1 MSGSVTDSD
10 ACGTDWENWIPQID
24 STNENDFTWIPQW
37 KNFRIK
43 LCSQDKVLEN
53 PSGYLDPIKIQFLM
67 THHFSIVQNVIRSL
81 DISTVD
87 SINSTK
93 ELLEIKL
100 KSVEDEDIVTEIES
114 ALARETDE
122 IVMKPIQR
130 LKFTSSLVEELFRH
144 ELKEKSIAL
153 MRDETNIFIVGFE
166 KMKSY
171 ICKKIDEIHRVTA
184 KKVVKLDDKWKSEAI
199 KCFGIAETIGRTFND
214 VVIRLQEDNSS
225 VYLKGRD
232 ITINKAEKEVHK
244 LLSELLSETLHFDPL
259 ILKLLMFKEAS
270 ELFKN
275 TLQKKQLQVV
285 WSVDSTHLYL
295 FSKTKINTDTVKAV
309 IYENF
314 LATGFSK
321 TSQNEDNFCNSSIFV
336 DITRKQN
343 KKLLFLET
351 TNSSVNIAGTKS
363 LMLHLLQQEKLF
375 YNGVE
380 NENCNEQMIMQVADD
395 NCLLRPYDIPHDRF
409 QVEESSGDS
418 IEIAGATNQPEGAT
432 NKPPT
437 YDDIFPVEIMPIPG
451 PTFQQQ
457 LKGDQGQQQY
467 GLYPGPGYPYTHPY
481 QPQPYGGHLSQPEV
495 RLDHCFKSPEENL
508 NEKNSP
514 DDVPGPSV
522 QPYPYYPQFY
532 HGYHGYPV
540 HPNYPYPQD
549 DGYQYHTKGGQDPQP
564 HMGPNNPY
572 QHQGHMG
579 MPRPGRGQIPHPPV
593 DQDHNNIKSPGQ
605 NIKMI
610 QVSNIPSGTAE
621 DAIRFFFENKRKS
634 GGGEIE
640 DLDYDDDSHSA
651 IITFEE
657 DEVAERV
664 ISRMP
669 LLFEK
674 KKIDVEIFQPRP
686 PTPDVEEDAE
696 ASGNEET
703 IDMPTEFVIE
713 VRGMKPTTSED
724 IIRYYFESRK
734 VANADVVKMEF
745 VEEKEMYMIWFE
757 EESAVEAVMSKSL
770 RVDGQTLNAKRYVPS
785 PPPKPVPKYDNKVF
799 ITNISSTT
807 TKDSLEIFLEAKSK
821 GMPEEIIFGEA
832 KGTALITFEQQPDME
847 KLQTACMKRQ
857 LDGSH
862 LRIHTVPITDCIVVT
877 GYKDNTSSDRIEYY
891 FDNKRRSGVEG
902 VREVKLV
909 EDEGKLLVYF
919 NDPESALEVCKR
931 EHKVEGQILNV
942 HVYYE
947 CLGQASIDDEGLKF
961 KSLKQTV
968 IQNINPRTIEFLLN
982 SDKNKA
988 AFEKKLSR
996 HYAVV
1001 EWPDS
1006 KDIEDKLDVNCTL
1019 TEEVKDC
1026 RKLAKTWAKTV
1037 KTEAEKFFS
1046 MLTVKEIQTLQKA
1059 WNVVMK
1065 HLKEIS
1071 ISNPES
1077 VAIRVIKED
1086 CKIVII
1092 GHKIPVEEVAEKVE
1106 IIMKDVAAEHD
1117 RRKLQVTEEVPL
1129 KHFQLLVL
1137 LYLHFLDKMKKE
1149 FEGLSVHVN
1158 MKKHIMIFTGMTSH
1172 VNAAKVKMFE
1182 QIQEITFVTAGK
1194 FSAGYI
1200 EFLKIPEVKSYVGQQ
1215 IKQKGV
1221 LGIWNV
1227 KEGNVITM
1235 YSLSDENAVTACDV
1249 LKKSIIEAPISLD
1262 DKQSALIGYEVWNE
1276 EIKTVQMEY
1285 KKALVKIVVA
1295 DSKTIVIYQTSA
1307 EDSAIVKE
1315 KVMDIFHRHRYAS
1328 SRYRGR
1334 RN

>member
-10 ACGTDWENWIPQID
+10 ACGTDWEKWIPQID
-24 STNENDFTWIPQW
+24 SAKGECNFSWRPPW

-43 LCSQDKVLEN
+43 LCSKDNKVLDN
-53 PSGYLDPIKIQFLM
+53 TSGYLVPLKMQFLM
-67 THHFSIVQNVIRSL
+67 THHLATIQKIIMNLES
-81 DISTVD
+81 STVE
-87 SINSTK
+87 SINATE
-93 ELLEIKL
+93 ELLEIKV
-100 KSVEDEDIVTEIES
+100 KSLECEDIFTEIDRV
-114 ALARETDE
+114 LAREIDD

-130 LKFTSSLVEELFRH
+130 LEFTSNLVEELFDQ
-144 ELKEKSIAL
+144 ELKEKSIDL
-153 MRDETNIFIVGFE
+153 MRDEANIFIVGFE
-166 KMKSY
+166 KMKSF
-171 ICKKIDEIHRVTA
+171 ITKNIDEINRVTVS
-184 KKVVKLDDKWKSEAI
+184 KVVKLGDKWKIEAFR
-199 KCFGIAETIGRTFND
+199 CFEIIETLSRTFTD
-214 VVIRLQEDNSS
+214 VVVRLQEDSHC

-232 ITINKAEKEVHK
+232 VTISKAEKEVHK
-244 LLSELLSETLHFDPL
+244 LFSDLFNEKLRVDPL
-259 ILKLLMFKEAS
+259 ILKLLICKEAS
-270 ELFKN
+270 DLFKEV
-275 TLQKKQLQVV
+275 LQKDNLQVV
-285 WSVDSTHLYL
+285 WTVDQSHLY
-295 FSKTKINTDTVKAV
+295 FVSKTQIDTDALTAV
-309 IYENF
+309 VYKTF
-314 LATGFSK
+314 LTTGFCKS
-321 TSQNEDNFCNSSIFV
+321 SQYKNQFCNSNVFTK
-336 DITRKQN
+336 ITKQHTN
-343 KKLLFLET
+343 KLLFLET
-351 TNSSVNIAGTKS
+351 TKTSVNIAGTKS
-363 LMLHLLQQEKLF
+363 LIFLLLHQEQIF
-375 YNGVE
+375 YNKAGNTKEIQVDTLSYE
-380 NENCNEQMIMQVADD
+380 VAGIKDEKMKVDLQMRELEVKLITETQKNKKANDQYLSLIRK
-395 NCLLRPYDIPHDRF
+395 CREEEEKFKRIIHEKELL
-409 QVEESSGDS
+409 
-418 IEIAGATNQPEGAT
+418 
-432 NKPPT
+432 
-437 YDDIFPVEIMPIPG
+437 
-451 PTFQQQ
+451 
-457 LKGDQGQQQY
+457 
-467 GLYPGPGYPYTHPY
+467 
-481 QPQPYGGHLSQPEV
+481 
-495 RLDHCFKSPEENL
+495 L
-508 NEKNSP
+508 NESKDEKANFTKRLAENKT
-514 DDVPGPSV
+514 DTVDEVV
-522 QPYPYYPQFY
+522 QSI
-532 HGYHGYPV
+532 
-540 HPNYPYPQD
+540 
-549 DGYQYHTKGGQDPQP
+549 
-564 HMGPNNPY
+564 
-572 QHQGHMG
+572 
-579 MPRPGRGQIPHPPV
+579 RI
-593 DQDHNNIKSPGQ
+593 IK
-605 NIKMI
+605 
-610 QVSNIPSGTAE
+610 VSNIPVGCSE
-621 DAIRFFFENKRKS
+621 DCIRFFFENKRKS
-634 GGGEIE
+634 GGGEIQ
-640 DLDYDDDSHSA
+640 DLDYDEDSRTA

-657 DEVAERV
+657 DDVAERV

-674 KKIDVEIFQPRP
+674 KKIDVEIFVPDQ
-686 PTPDVEEDAE
+686 PTPDVEDNDQ

-703 IDMPTEFVIE
+703 GHIPNEFVIE
-713 VRGMKPTTSED
+713 VRGMKPTTSKD
-724 IIRYYFESRK
+724 TLRYYFECRE
-734 VANADVVKMEF
+734 VANADVVKMEYI
-745 VEEKEMYMIWFE
+745 EEKRMYMIWFE